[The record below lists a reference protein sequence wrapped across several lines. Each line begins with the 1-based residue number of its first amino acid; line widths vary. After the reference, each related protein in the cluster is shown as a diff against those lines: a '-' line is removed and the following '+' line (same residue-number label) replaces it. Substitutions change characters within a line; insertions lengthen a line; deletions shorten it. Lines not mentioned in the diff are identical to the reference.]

1 VCACVCVLLQDN
13 NLFVVQVLNG
23 IGDYI
28 DLRHVLFP
36 YLRPDFRGMSLDQ
49 IRQYVAVNGHCSAL
63 IKVLYV
69 FAVMSV
75 PCRGACS
82 ECSWLLL
89 LLLVRHL
96 FNGLPSRTSW
106 VSRCQ
111 KFRASLDLNEA
122 RDDVVWGRQWHQL
135 DHAQAISTSLQT
147 DSHTNTPSLNFYRPD
162 ALPDTQATE
171 GIQRMFINKCIG
183 I

>member
-1 VCACVCVLLQDN
+1 MCACVCMLLQDN

-36 YLRPDFRGMSLDQ
+36 YLRPDFRGMSPDQ

-63 IKVLYV
+63 IKVQYM
-69 FAVMSV
+69 FAMMSV

-82 ECSWLLL
+82 ECAWLLL

-96 FNGLPSRTSW
+96 FNGLLSRTSW

-171 GIQRMFINKCIG
+171 GIQRMLINKCIG